1 MRNLLSFSLAA
12 LATLSVA
19 GCATTAY
26 TVVQESGGRDC
37 RRLAQPGD
45 TKIRIY
51 CAHTVWS
58 DTRHQPARASAT
70 SQPQT
75 SGDSTC
81 RWVAKPTDTRIR
93 NICGDTAQWDQFDS
107 EAITAGVTCRWTPFR
122 RKTQP
127 EELCLNV
134 AQWRGLDSG
143 PARAASAT
151 GNVWPTNDSLATN
164 APGNQIGGGGP
175 YGYFPAGTSIGAT
188 TPAGPPGT
196 RVP

>member
-1 MRNLLSFSLAA
+1 MRYLLSLSLAA

-26 TVVQESGGRDC
+26 TIAQESGGSDC

-51 CAHTVWS
+51 CAHSIWS
-58 DTRHQPARASAT
+58 DTRHAAASAA
-70 SQPQT
+70 SQPQA

-81 RWVAKPTDTRIR
+81 RWVAKPTDTRIK
-93 NICGDTAQWDQFDS
+93 NICGDTAQWNQFDS
-107 EAITAGVTCRWTPFR
+107 AAIAGGVTCRWTSFR
-122 RKTQP
+122 PRAQP

-143 PARAASAT
+143 GARGAVLA
-151 GNVWPTNDSLATN
+151 GRGWPQNDSVMTN
-164 APGNQIGGGGP
+164 SPTINPINSTAS
-175 YGYFPAGTSIGAT
+175 YGVFPAGGAIGG
-188 TPAGPPGT
+188 TP
-196 RVP
+196 